1 MKKLIYDMLTCVY
14 VKEGLVKIL
23 VQILVNVD
31 PDVNSRLQFLAEVV
45 SEVHEPM
52 TEVSVE
58 CSDEE
63 MHKKQ
68 LLVWKECYAF
78 IIVKKI
84 TVVSHEGQMKIY
96 QPISNCPRIK

>member
-1 MKKLIYDMLTCVY
+1 LKKLIYDMLTCVY

-31 PDVNSRLQFLAEVV
+31 PDINSRLQFLAEVV

-52 TEVSVE
+52 TDVSVE
-58 CSDEE
+58 GSAEE
-63 MHKKQ
+63 MRKKQ
-68 LLVWKECYAF
+68 LLVRKECYAF

-96 QPISNCPRIK
+96 QPNSIVLQ